1 MLLWICYAFSDTYRA
16 YKVIREGLTIP
27 SGITKLAL
35 MEKVMLIN
43 NQSAAAI
50 AEELGRRLKQARL
63 NADLTQQ
70 QVSERS
76 GVSRKV
82 VLSAEHG
89 KVQLESLVAI
99 LQALKLTQNLGA
111 FLPEQAISPLQLLKL
126 QGKQRQRAS
135 GARSRTANTSQ
146 AQGVQE
152 DPPAW

>member
-1 MLLWICYAFSDTYRA
+1 
-16 YKVIREGLTIP
+16 
-27 SGITKLAL
+27 
-35 MEKVMLIN
+35 MLIN

-135 GARSRTANTSQ
+135 GARSRKANISQ

>member
-1 MLLWICYAFSDTYRA
+1 MLLWICYAFSDTYSA

-135 GARSRTANTSQ
+135 GARSRKANISQ

>member
-1 MLLWICYAFSDTYRA
+1 MLLWICYAFSDTYSA
-16 YKVIREGLTIP
+16 YKVIKEGLTIP

-135 GARSRTANTSQ
+135 GARSSKANTSQ

>member
-1 MLLWICYAFSDTYRA
+1 MLNEDLI
-16 YKVIREGLTIP
+16 IP
-27 SGITKLAL
+27 FRVFMLAL
-35 MEKVMLIN
+35 MEEIMLIN

-82 VLSAEHG
+82 VVSAEHG

-99 LQALKLTQNLGA
+99 LQALKLTQNLDA

-135 GARSRTANTSQ
+135 GARSRTANPSQ

>member
-1 MLLWICYAFSDTYRA
+1 MLLWICYAFSDTYSA
-16 YKVIREGLTIP
+16 YKVIKEGLTIP

-135 GARSRTANTSQ
+135 GARSRKANISQ